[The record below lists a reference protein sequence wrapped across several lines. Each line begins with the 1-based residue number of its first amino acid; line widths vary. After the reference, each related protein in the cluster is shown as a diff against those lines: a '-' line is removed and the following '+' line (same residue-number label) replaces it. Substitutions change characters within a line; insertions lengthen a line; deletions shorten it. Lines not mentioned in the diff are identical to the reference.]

1 MDRHWDDYLYRQYL
15 RRGPGLYS
23 RCALPQQHLRRATRP
38 SVLRRW
44 QELSHREPSLCQR
57 RPLPRYGLPPR
68 PSLGRRPLRSR
79 KCALFEPGDRFRSP
93 AASRAKSRRV
103 RRAPS
108 AQPPPTVETGPRP
121 SRGSSFA
128 VWLARCNA
136 GCYRRCDCF
145 RTNREN
151 VMWQCEPLGHVSER
165 HESEPKEVLAM
176 TNTS

>member
-15 RRGPGLYS
+15 RRRLYS

-121 SRGSSFA
+121 SADQALPFGWRDA
-128 VWLARCNA
+128 MRDAIADVIA
-136 GCYRRCDCF
+136 
-145 RTNREN
+145 
-151 VMWQCEPLGHVSER
+151 SER
-165 HESEPKEVLAM
+165 IARTSCGNANPLA
-176 TNTS
+176 TCPNGTSRSRRRSWR